1 MSMGFEWSQDDVTIG
16 DGFLRI
22 AREQIRKAIAG
33 AENSQESPERR
44 VHEARRRCKKLR
56 ALFRLVRPG
65 FAGYATEDAFVRDAS
80 RGLAAARDMRV
91 TQQTFIELMAWAH
104 RPVPPFASDTSGRDG
119 EVEALRGFADH
130 MRELDRR
137 SSDWRLE
144 RIDLDT
150 LANGLKQT
158 YRRGRHTG
166 REAKRRHT
174 DEAFHEWRKYSKYH
188 WNQLGLLEG
197 CAGDILPSAHKCA
210 GDLAEQLGLH
220 HDLAV
225 LQDLLNISPADL
237 GPDIDVAF
245 AIDAADRRQAEI
257 EARIATLGRQVY
269 AEKPKALKARFSSY
283 FEGWMTREAAE

>member
-1 MSMGFEWSQDDVTIG
+1 MSFEWSRDDVTVG

-22 AREQIRKAIAG
+22 AREQIGKAIAG
-33 AENSQESPERR
+33 AETSQESPERR

-65 FAGYATEDAFVRDAS
+65 FADYAAQDAFVRDAS
-80 RGLAAARDMRV
+80 RSLAAARDMRV
-91 TQQTFIELMAWAH
+91 TQQTYIELMAWAH
-104 RPVPPFASDTSGRDG
+104 RPAPPVASGTSGHDG
-119 EVEALRGFADH
+119 EVEALRRFADL

-137 SSDWRLE
+137 SSHWQLE
-144 RIDLDT
+144 RIGLDT
-150 LANGLKQT
+150 LATGLKHT
-158 YRRGRHTG
+158 YRRGRHTR
-166 REAKRRHT
+166 REARRRRT

-225 LQDLLNISPADL
+225 LHDLLSASPADL
-237 GPDIDVAF
+237 GVDIDVTF
-245 AIDAADRRQAEI
+245 AIDAAERRQAEI
-257 EARIATLGRQVY
+257 ESRIATLGRQVF
-269 AEKPKALKARFSSY
+269 AEKPKALKARFSAY